1 MRLLVAVIRREL
13 LRVVRNQAE
22 MLYPLVL
29 FVLCVVLFP
38 FALGADSGLLMRVA
52 SAVIWVAA
60 LLTAALSLDGLYRG
74 DYADGSLEFF
84 ATTDCALATL
94 ALGKAVTHWLL
105 SGLPALALAVPLGA
119 MLGLGLATL
128 TTLTASL
135 ALAGVSMSLLGS
147 AIAALTAGLRS
158 GGLLLAML
166 ILPLYIPLLIFGASA
181 TANAGLDLPVKG
193 QLYFLA
199 GSAVLA
205 LSLAPWAAASAI
217 RIRLH

>member
-1 MRLLVAVIRREL
+1 VRLLLAVIRREL

-22 MLYPLVL
+22 MLYPLIL
-29 FVLCVVLFP
+29 FVLCIVLFP
-38 FALGADSGLLMRVA
+38 FALGADTGLLARVA
-52 SAVIWVAA
+52 GAVIWVAA
-60 LLTAALSLDGLYRG
+60 LLTAALSLDALYRS

-84 ATTDCALATL
+84 ATTASALATL
-94 ALGKAVTHWLL
+94 ALGKAVAHWLL

-119 MLGLGLATL
+119 MLGLGL
-128 TTLTASL
+128 TTLTALAASL

-181 TANAGLDLPVKG
+181 TASAGLDLPVKG